1 LLDGVNEDPTLET
14 SDDTEQWLIDRGI
27 IEQEWQRI
35 KSSWKFAHLEVDGKK
50 DEEPINYG

>member
-1 LLDGVNEDPTLET
+1 LET

-35 KSSWKFAHLEVDGKK
+35 KELMESSRHLEVDGKK